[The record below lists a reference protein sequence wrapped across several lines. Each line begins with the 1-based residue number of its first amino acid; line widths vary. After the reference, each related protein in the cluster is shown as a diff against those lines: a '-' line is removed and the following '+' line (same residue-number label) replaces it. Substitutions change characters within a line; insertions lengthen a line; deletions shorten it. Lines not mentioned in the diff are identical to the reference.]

1 MLVTDLNSPLFDS
14 YASLDDLR
22 GYAKTRGYEIPDS
35 DDDCEQLLMQAM
47 DYLAGLSWKGNRK
60 SGDQPL
66 AWPRT
71 GIMFDGYPIID
82 NAIPKQIVQSQCR
95 LAIDA
100 QNIDLAPVIDGGGD
114 VIQESISG
122 AISVTYAEGTTSS
135 APKITWLNGALKGFI
150 TGAGQIRVVRG

>member
-14 YASLDDLR
+14 YASLEDLR
-22 GYAKTRGYEIPDS
+22 EYAKTRGYKIPDS

-47 DYLAGLSWKGNRK
+47 DYLEGLSWKGNRK

-71 GIMFDGYPIID
+71 GIMFDGYPIAD
-82 NAIPKQIVQSQCR
+82 SAIPKQIVQSQCR

-100 QNIDLAPVIDGGGD
+100 QDIDLSPVMDGGGD

-135 APKITWLNGALKGFI
+135 APKITWLNGALKGLI